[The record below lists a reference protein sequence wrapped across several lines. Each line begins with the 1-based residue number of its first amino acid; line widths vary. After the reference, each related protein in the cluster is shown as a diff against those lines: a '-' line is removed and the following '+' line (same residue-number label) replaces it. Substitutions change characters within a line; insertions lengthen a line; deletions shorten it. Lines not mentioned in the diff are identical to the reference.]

1 LQVDRCTA
9 AAGEHVVNEAAGI
22 DPPLLRI
29 GPRMKPSSMKPSFD
43 FMSDTSKGVVRTRA
57 VAIYA
62 ILLAGN
68 ALAWLCA
75 WFCFSTEP
83 TLMGAAILA
92 YVLGLRHA
100 VDADHI
106 AAIDNVVRK
115 LVQDGQKPVS
125 TGFFFSLGHS
135 TVVVLAVLAVATTA
149 TALHDRFEAFMSV
162 GGVIGKAVSAALL
175 LIVGLANLIV
185 LRQIWQASNCTRVEP
200 YATHRADIASSGG
213 FLVRLYAP
221 VFRAIS
227 KSWHMYPLGFLFGL
241 SFDTS
246 SEVALLGISASQS
259 GHGLSTWS
267 ILVFPALFA
276 AGMTLLDTTDGLLM
290 VRAYGWALINP
301 KRKLW
306 YNFAM
311 TFASIAVAV
320 FIGSIQIVGV
330 LVDNAGLTGTLW
342 LTIADLGNDFT
353 TFGFAIIA
361 LFVATWLLSALLYRS
376 QQFDTVA
383 IHA

>member
-1 LQVDRCTA
+1 
-9 AAGEHVVNEAAGI
+9 
-22 DPPLLRI
+22 
-29 GPRMKPSSMKPSFD
+29 MKPSSMKPSFD

-149 TALHDRFEAFMSV
+149 TALHDRFGTFMSI
-162 GGVIGKAVSAALL
+162 GGAL
-175 LIVGLANLIV
+175 
-185 LRQIWQASNCTRVEP
+185 
-200 YATHRADIASSGG
+200 
-213 FLVRLYAP
+213 
-221 VFRAIS
+221 
-227 KSWHMYPLGFLFGL
+227 
-241 SFDTS
+241 
-246 SEVALLGISASQS
+246 
-259 GHGLSTWS
+259 
-267 ILVFPALFA
+267 
-276 AGMTLLDTTDGLLM
+276 
-290 VRAYGWALINP
+290 
-301 KRKLW
+301 
-306 YNFAM
+306 
-311 TFASIAVAV
+311 
-320 FIGSIQIVGV
+320 
-330 LVDNAGLTGTLW
+330 GTML
-342 LTIADLGNDFT
+342 
-353 TFGFAIIA
+353 
-361 LFVATWLLSALLYRS
+361 
-376 QQFDTVA
+376 
-383 IHA
+383 